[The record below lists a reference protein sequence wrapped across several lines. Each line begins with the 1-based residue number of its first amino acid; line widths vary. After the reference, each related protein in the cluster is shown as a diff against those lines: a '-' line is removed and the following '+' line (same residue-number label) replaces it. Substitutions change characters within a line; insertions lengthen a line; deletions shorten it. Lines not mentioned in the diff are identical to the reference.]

1 MAVSL
6 LGPTMSTL
14 AFNLQSNVA
23 DLWFILPAKGIG
35 YILGSFVTQ
44 LVYK

>member
-14 AFNLQSNVA
+14 AYNLQSNVA
-23 DLWFILPAKGIG
+23 DLWFLLPADGVG

-44 LVYK
+44 LIYK